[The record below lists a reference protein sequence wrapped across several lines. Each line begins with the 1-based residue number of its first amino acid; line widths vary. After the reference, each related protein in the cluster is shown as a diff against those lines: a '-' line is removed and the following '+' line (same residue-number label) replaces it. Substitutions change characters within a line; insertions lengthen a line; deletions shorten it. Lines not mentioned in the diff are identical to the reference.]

1 MRIGKIETKE
11 QHLSNVSDKLCLGKR
26 LAALWTR
33 ISLSVLA
40 VPGKGNQEEEE
51 EEEEEEVKGE

>member
-33 ISLSVLA
+33 ISFSVLA

-51 EEEEEEVKGE
+51 VKGE